1 MMLRQV
7 NFQVLFNIPELA
19 QRYEEVFIYL
29 PDKKLRS
36 FLEKEQGAQLESVFD
51 NKLYRLERP
60 LL

>member
-29 PDKKLRS
+29 PDKKLIS